1 MSVKLRY
8 GDTVTM
14 VREASL
20 ELDDK
25 TLRKLLDG
33 TMVIDINYPNYSK
46 NADCKCYYIGVLF
59 EIFKHNYSP
68 PAFGNKD
75 VFGMMCNAYP
85 IFLNQRQLENNLS
98 QYWNLKKIKNV
109 FDPT

>member
-1 MSVKLRY
+1 MSVKFRY
-8 GDTVTM
+8 GDAVTM
-14 VREASL
+14 IKESDL
-20 ELDDK
+20 TLDNK
-25 TLRKLLDG
+25 TLHDLLDG
-33 TMVIDINYPNYSK
+33 RIVLDINYPNYSK

-59 EIFKHNYSP
+59 VIFKFNYSP
-68 PAFGNKD
+68 PAFSNKD
-75 VFGMMCNAYP
+75 IFGMMCNAYP

>member
-1 MSVKLRY
+1 MSVKFRY
-8 GDTVTM
+8 GDSVTVI
-14 VREASL
+14 RESAL
-20 ELDDK
+20 GLDDK
-25 TLRKLLDG
+25 TLRNLLDG
-33 TMVIDINYPNYSK
+33 RIVIDINYPNYSK

-59 EIFKHNYSP
+59 EIFKYNYP
-68 PAFGNKD
+68 QPAFANKD